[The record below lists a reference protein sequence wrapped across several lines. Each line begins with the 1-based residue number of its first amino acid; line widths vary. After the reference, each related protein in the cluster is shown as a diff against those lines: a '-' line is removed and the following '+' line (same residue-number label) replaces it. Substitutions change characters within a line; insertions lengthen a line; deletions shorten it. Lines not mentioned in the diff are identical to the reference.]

1 MKKKLPIQQL
11 FHSRDSRLL
20 LTGQAISTFGD
31 GVALVAFTLL
41 VLDTTHSAVDLGWFA
56 AARSIPMIAFLLFG
70 GVVVDR
76 FSRKRLLL
84 LSDVV
89 RAAVTGL
96 LTVLLLFHAVHFW
109 ELLAVAV
116 VFGSFDSL
124 FVPAVTAMIPEVVDE
139 DLLPAMNA
147 VRSFS
152 FNVIGNML
160 GPAVGGLI
168 AAFSTSWSIGLDC
181 ATFLVSAATLVMMRP
196 TPVPTKNEANN
207 MLKEIRDGFTYVRS
221 TPWFWYTCLAVV
233 GLNAFVFMPVSVLI
247 PFFLRHTLHDS
258 KQVVGYFFAVGGLSG
273 GLGALIVSLVKM
285 PRRRVRRMWTYWLIG
300 DLGGLLIAVA
310 TNFWPIFLSAII
322 GSATMSLG
330 GVVWESLM
338 QSEVPRELMG
348 RASSVDWFISLG
360 LSPVGLVVASTVAS
374 HIGVRAYYG
383 WASVFFAIPS
393 VMILLSK
400 KANQVDAN
408 R

>member
-1 MKKKLPIQQL
+1 MKKKLPIQHL
-11 FHSRDSRLL
+11 FQSRDSRLL

-181 ATFLVSAATLVMMRP
+181 ATFLLSAATLVMMRP
-196 TPVPTKNEANN
+196 TPVPTKNAANN

-360 LSPVGLVVASTVAS
+360 LSPVGLVVASAVAS